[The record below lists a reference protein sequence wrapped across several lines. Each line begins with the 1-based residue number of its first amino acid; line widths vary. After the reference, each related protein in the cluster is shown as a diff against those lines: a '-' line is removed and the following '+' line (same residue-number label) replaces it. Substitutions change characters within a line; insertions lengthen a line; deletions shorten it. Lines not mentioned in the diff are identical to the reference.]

1 MCVRLKFMSLSPL
14 GLVGLDFA
22 VLAIDD
28 PEAVGG
34 LKCAPEKAA
43 RASLAPPFVFRL
55 VLLGFALGL
64 GQQLL
69 TFLGPRLG
77 PLDAFAPFE
86 ISFAVDPC
94 LETDGACAEGW
105 GGPDHEVPVLARFK
119 RTDSVIYPQLSG
131 RIQRDKIQ
139 CICRFGVAVLDR
151 LGRLEI
157 HTAREV
163 G

>member
-1 MCVRLKFMSLSPL
+1 MAKPLGQAANRAAAVMVRTGMCVRLKFMSLSPL

-34 LKCAPEKAA
+34 LKCAPEKGGTGLIGS
-43 RASLAPPFVFRL
+43 SLFVFRL

-86 ISFAVDPC
+86 ISFAVFSF
-94 LETDGACAEGW
+94 L
-105 GGPDHEVPVLARFK
+105 K
-119 RTDSVIYPQLSG
+119 TDSVYAAG
-131 RIQRDKIQ
+131 R
-139 CICRFGVAVLDR
+139 G
-151 LGRLEI
+151 
-157 HTAREV
+157 
-163 G
+163 